1 VIPFV
6 QGWHDQSQVD
16 QGKDTTMFAFLA
28 QLSSG
33 SESNLFDSV
42 ARMFSRVD
50 TLAHPANMVSVLQ
63 QLSVVWAVVFLIAG
77 VMSLVSGYRYYRVV
91 TMVMAACIGAFG
103 GYVVG
108 MRVQQPYVV
117 AACMALLAAVVCWPL
132 MKYAVAVMGG
142 LAGAFLGANAW
153 SAIAAWM
160 RSDAGTM
167 QYDPSLTGHWVGAL
181 IGLLFCGML
190 AFILFKFSA
199 VFFTSVSGATVALI
213 GALGVLLH
221 MPMTSSSISE
231 SINNNSVVLP
241 ILVIVPAVIGL
252 ILQQTQKNVPEPA

>member
-1 VIPFV
+1 
-6 QGWHDQSQVD
+6 
-16 QGKDTTMFAFLA
+16 MFAFLA
-28 QLSSG
+28 QASSG
-33 SESNLFDSV
+33 TNGNLFDSV

-50 TLAHPANMVSVLQ
+50 TLAHPANMVNVLQ

-77 VMSLVSGYRYYRVV
+77 IVSLVSGYRYYRVV
-91 TMVMAACIGAFG
+91 TIVMAACIGAFG

-108 MRVQQPYVV
+108 LRVQQPYVV
-117 AACMALLAAVVCWPL
+117 SGCMALLAAVVCWPL

-160 RSDAGTM
+160 RSSGGSM
-167 QYDPSLTGHWVGAL
+167 QYDPALSGHWIGAL

-213 GALGVLLH
+213 GGLGVLLH
-221 MPMTSSSISE
+221 LPLTASGITESISH
-231 SINNNSVVLP
+231 NSVVLP
-241 ILVIVPAVIGL
+241 ILVVVPAVIGL